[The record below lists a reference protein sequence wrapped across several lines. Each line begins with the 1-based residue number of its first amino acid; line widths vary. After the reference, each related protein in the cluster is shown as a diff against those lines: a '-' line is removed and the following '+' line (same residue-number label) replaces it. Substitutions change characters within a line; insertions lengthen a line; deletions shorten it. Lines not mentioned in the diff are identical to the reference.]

1 MKKILTYGI
10 FGLFTISSSIAQNW
24 VSTTPEN
31 KKVILEEL
39 TGVNCTY
46 CPDGHKRANAI
57 KDNNPDN
64 VFLVN
69 IHAGGYATPRAG
81 QPDLRTSE
89 GNAINSVANPAGSY
103 PAGSVNRFKTPQWAE
118 NRGLWNASANTIL
131 SQSSPVNLYVKSF
144 FDRATRELTT
154 EVEVYYTDNVSS
166 NNKLTVMLTQDGI
179 LGPQSGGT
187 QYYPENFIGDQYI
200 HNHVLRDVITPGGA
214 WGETITETNKGNY
227 TYKKYVTSIPE
238 SIQNIPVI
246 FYNLDVVAFISG
258 SDNSNILSGAG
269 APVEY
274 DPTGAINLSL
284 TNKTPAPT
292 GLCVDPFKPVIEVSN
307 LSSETVNSFDLTTS
321 INGVKTTKT
330 FNSTITPN
338 GKTTIEFD
346 EFITPR
352 GDFNVS
358 INGFNNINSGNLF
371 DTDQTDDAT
380 QISGIG
386 FQNNAFTYEKFG
398 LNGAGESNLGRWV
411 KTNPN
416 FIYRS
421 NVGKDGGSM
430 LYYLH
435 SSWNIEGKPGEIVIG
450 EADFTSITDPTVSYY
465 YAYTDGGLGGSAP
478 SIEVK
483 VSDNCG
489 VSFEQVNIIE
499 CESTGEPDDPN
510 LLWAAPSDNFKLV
523 NVDLSKYA
531 GKSVLISVAGIP
543 GSSGNSLY
551 IDEIEVG
558 SASKIASID
567 EIQIEELSIYP
578 NPAKDVL
585 NVSIKNNENVK
596 ASLINA
602 QGVIITEFNIL
613 NGKATLNTSG
623 ISDGLYFLNVK
634 FGDVESTEKVNIKH

>member
-118 NRGLWNASANTIL
+118 NRGLWNASANSIL

-292 GLCVDPFKPVIEVSN
+292 GLCVDPFKPVIEVTN

>member
-1 MKKILTYGI
+1 MNKILTYGI
-10 FGLFTISSSIAQNW
+10 LGLFTISSSIAQNW

-81 QPDLRTSE
+81 QPDLRTTE

-103 PAGSVNRFKTPQWAE
+103 PAGSINRTKTPQWAE

-144 FDRATRELTT
+144 FDRTTRELTT

-292 GLCVDPFKPVIEVSN
+292 GLCVDPFKPVIEVTN

-450 EADFTSITDPTVSYY
+450 EADFTSITDPTISYY

-567 EIQIEELSIYP
+567 DIQIEELSIYP

-585 NVSIKNNENVK
+585 NVSINNNENTK

-602 QGVIITEFNIL
+602 QGVVITEFNIL

-634 FGDVESTEKVNIKH
+634 LGDVESTEKVNIKH

>member
-10 FGLFTISSSIAQNW
+10 LGLFTISSSIAQNW

-81 QPDLRTSE
+81 QPDLRTTE

-103 PAGSVNRFKTPQWAE
+103 PAGSINRFKTPQWAE
-118 NRGLWNASANTIL
+118 NRGLWNASTNTIL

-144 FDRATRELTT
+144 FDRTTRELTT
-154 EVEVYYTDNVSS
+154 EVEVYYTDDVSS

-187 QYYPENFIGDQYI
+187 RYYPENFIGDQYI

-227 TYKKYVTSIPE
+227 TYKKYITSIPE

-246 FYNLDVVAFISG
+246 FYNLNVVAFISG

-292 GLCVDPFKPVIEVSN
+292 GLCVDPFKPVIEVTN

-450 EADFTSITDPTVSYY
+450 EADFTSID
-465 YAYTDGGLGGSAP
+465 DGD
-478 SIEVK
+478 EDRK
-483 VSDNCG
+483 
-489 VSFEQVNIIE
+489 
-499 CESTGEPDDPN
+499 STRLN
-510 LLWAAPSDNFKLV
+510 
-523 NVDLSKYA
+523 
-531 GKSVLISVAGIP
+531 
-543 GSSGNSLY
+543 SSHR
-551 IDEIEVG
+551 
-558 SASKIASID
+558 
-567 EIQIEELSIYP
+567 
-578 NPAKDVL
+578 
-585 NVSIKNNENVK
+585 
-596 ASLINA
+596 
-602 QGVIITEFNIL
+602 T
-613 NGKATLNTSG
+613 
-623 ISDGLYFLNVK
+623 
-634 FGDVESTEKVNIKH
+634 

>member
-292 GLCVDPFKPVIEVSN
+292 GLCVDPFKPVIEVTN

-450 EADFTSITDPTVSYY
+450 EADFTSITDPTISYY

>member
-81 QPDLRTSE
+81 QPDLRTTE

-103 PAGSVNRFKTPQWAE
+103 PAGSINRFKTPQWAE

-144 FDRATRELTT
+144 FDRTTRELTT

-292 GLCVDPFKPVIEVSN
+292 GLCVDPFKPVIEVTN

-398 LNGAGESNLGRWV
+398 LNGAGESNLCRWV

-450 EADFTSITDPTVSYY
+450 EADFTSITDPTISYY

-567 EIQIEELSIYP
+567 DIQIEELSIYP

-585 NVSIKNNENVK
+585 NVSINNNENAK
-596 ASLINA
+596 AYLINA

-613 NGKATLNTSG
+613 NGKAKLNTSG

>member
-292 GLCVDPFKPVIEVSN
+292 GLCVDPFKPVIEVTN

>member
-10 FGLFTISSSIAQNW
+10 LGLFTISSSIAQNW

-81 QPDLRTSE
+81 QPDLRTTE

-103 PAGSVNRFKTPQWAE
+103 PAGSINRFKTPQWAE
-118 NRGLWNASANTIL
+118 NRGLWNASTNTIL

-144 FDRATRELTT
+144 FDRTTRELTT
-154 EVEVYYTDNVSS
+154 EVEVYYTDDVSS

-187 QYYPENFIGDQYI
+187 RYYPENFIGDQYI

-227 TYKKYVTSIPE
+227 TYKKYITSIPE

-246 FYNLDVVAFISG
+246 FYNLNVVAFISG

-292 GLCVDPFKPVIEVSN
+292 GLCVDPFKPVIEVTN

-450 EADFTSITDPTVSYY
+450 EADFTSITDPTISYY

-567 EIQIEELSIYP
+567 DIQIEELSIYP

-585 NVSIKNNENVK
+585 NVSINNNENAK
-596 ASLINA
+596 AYLINA

>member
-187 QYYPENFIGDQYI
+187 RYYPENFIGDQYI

-227 TYKKYVTSIPE
+227 TYKKYITSIPE

-292 GLCVDPFKPVIEVSN
+292 GLCVDPFKPVIEVTN

>member
-10 FGLFTISSSIAQNW
+10 LGLFTISSSIAQNW

-292 GLCVDPFKPVIEVSN
+292 GLCVDPFKPVIEVTN